1 MRSTIISSTIEITLR
16 LTESARRLCSGVSV
30 WVSVTV
36 AVVVC
41 IAASAAAYVE
51 CAATALASTSSLT
64 LVSIGS
70 SARRVSIASIA
81 VLAVTALAS
90 IVSTRST
97 LIRESIEKVRA
108 VIRSMVRRAPSR
120 LVDADSFCERLCDVA
135 QLVERAPVKRMVTG
149 SIPVVAELWLW
160 SRSRRLLVVIQETR
174 VRISSATPRCC
185 RSVVK
190 DAALSARRSRVQIPS
205 APPISGCSSAVERL
219 PWKQEAG
226 WAAHPTQTISAR
238 IAQLVERL
246 VEAQD
251 AEVQVL
257 FRAPCKHRIAA
268 IAAGCNPAVERLRRF
283 ESSCL
288 QNWIS
293 VRADYGAC
301 LLNRIAQAT
310 KVRILPDPPFSQIV

>member
-1 MRSTIISSTIEITLR
+1 MRSTTISSTIEITLR
-16 LTESARRLCSGVSV
+16 LTESARRLWSGVSV

-51 CAATALASTSSLT
+51 CAATALSSTSSLT

-70 SARRVSIASIA
+70 SWRCVSI
-81 VLAVTALAS
+81 
-90 IVSTRST
+90 
-97 LIRESIEKVRA
+97 IEKVRS
-108 VIRSMVRRAPSR
+108 VIRSMVRRASSR

-185 RSVVK
+185 RSVAK

-288 QNWIS
+288 QKLDQCPSGLWS
-293 VRADYGAC
+293 LFAKQERASDEGS
-301 LLNRIAQAT
+301 N
-310 KVRILPDPPFSQIV
+310 PS